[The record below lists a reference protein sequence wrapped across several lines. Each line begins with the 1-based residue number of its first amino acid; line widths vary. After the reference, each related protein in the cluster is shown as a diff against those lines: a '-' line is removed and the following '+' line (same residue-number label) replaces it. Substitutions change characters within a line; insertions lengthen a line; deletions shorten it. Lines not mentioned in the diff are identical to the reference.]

1 MPIRARRDARTRA
14 GRRESPVGV
23 KKKLPKSGSSAALPR
38 ATGGA
43 RAATKLGVRA
53 GLEVGGTGR
62 GARVGGGAPAGR
74 AGGGE
79 GRNLIGMAV
88 LVRADWVKTMLN
100 NPGWF
105 YTAVSRTKTRDGL
118 VLNSDELPMEH
129 IQGRRHAVL
138 AELARLGVLHEQ
150 TRIRVHGTAAT
161 TAADKKR
168 LDEAQ
173 ANLATARQKFRAAR

>member
-1 MPIRARRDARTRA
+1 
-14 GRRESPVGV
+14 
-23 KKKLPKSGSSAALPR
+23 
-38 ATGGA
+38 
-43 RAATKLGVRA
+43 
-53 GLEVGGTGR
+53 
-62 GARVGGGAPAGR
+62 
-74 AGGGE
+74 
-79 GRNLIGMAV
+79 
-88 LVRADWVKTMLN
+88 MLN

-118 VLNSDELPMEH
+118 VLNLDELPMEH

-161 TAADKKR
+161 TATDQKR